1 MNQNLYSYSESIV
14 FSLCKEI
21 EFIKIR
27 SKNINFKCILVGS
40 NMNHDNNDLIF
51 KIKKPRWKRWLLFQF
66 HYNVFPE
73 NFSVRRMYHNA
84 LIDIWK
90 NNEIQNGHRY

>member
-27 SKNINFKCILVGS
+27 SKNINISLKTCHNKSLSKRLKIELDKLNKNRLKILSISERMFKTNSQDLSLEFLLEITKRS
-40 NMNHDNNDLIF
+40 NS
-51 KIKKPRWKRWLLFQF
+51 FQQ
-66 HYNVFPE
+66 
-73 NFSVRRMYHNA
+73 
-84 LIDIWK
+84 I
-90 NNEIQNGHRY
+90 